1 MEGKYQSTVR
11 FALVRSQ
18 RALLRAALRPLVRW
32 SPLNDACDG
41 YTIVIGCRSDL
52 IPLLRANLITLQRQD
67 QMGLHRIIL
76 VIDAP
81 VAVVPR
87 LATTLRSEFR
97 SLPLDFV
104 FYSTWQHRF
113 ARWIN
118 WAWVYSW
125 MSWSLGIASSQ
136 TRHVILHDL
145 DAMLIRNDILRER
158 FEAIT
163 TRGHQFIGERYY
175 HGNGVDRND
184 HLAST
189 YELVLDATF
198 LRSRFQPIDLFNHVT
213 RVGGRSIDYDT
224 LLWVQTQAG
233 ESSVLPIDADDMMHP
248 SQMICQYT
256 ELVER
261 GIQPERQPNLP
272 MIPYFYS
279 VGGDT
284 SALTELTQMMAES
297 ADGSVA
303 FFGRRLD
310 LSVLSLDHALWLR
323 DQSYRLERA
332 VCNSIRPIVSEYFQ
346 ALLRLAERNDER
358 RRAAA

>member
-1 MEGKYQSTVR
+1 
-11 FALVRSQ
+11 
-18 RALLRAALRPLVRW
+18 
-32 SPLNDACDG
+32 
-41 YTIVIGCRSDL
+41 
-52 IPLLRANLITLQRQD
+52 
-67 QMGLHRIIL
+67 
-76 VIDAP
+76 
-81 VAVVPR
+81 
-87 LATTLRSEFR
+87 
-97 SLPLDFV
+97 
-104 FYSTWQHRF
+104 
-113 ARWIN
+113 
-118 WAWVYSW
+118 
-125 MSWSLGIASSQ
+125 
-136 TRHVILHDL
+136 
-145 DAMLIRNDILRER
+145 
-158 FEAIT
+158 
-163 TRGHQFIGERYY
+163 
-175 HGNGVDRND
+175 
-184 HLAST
+184 
-189 YELVLDATF
+189 
-198 LRSRFQPIDLFNHVT
+198 
-213 RVGGRSIDYDT
+213 
-224 LLWVQTQAG
+224 
-233 ESSVLPIDADDMMHP
+233 MMHP